1 MYEEKGIKQKE
12 YNVNVFLLMHSSN
25 LEIFETHRLV
35 ADPPCKTI
43 KTDWSGN
50 DLMAID
56 RIPLSVTFN

>member
-12 YNVNVFLLMHSSN
+12 YNVNVHSSN
-25 LEIFETHRLV
+25 LGIFETHRLV

-50 DLMAID
+50 DLMTID

>member
-12 YNVNVFLLMHSSN
+12 YNVNVHSSN
-25 LEIFETHRLV
+25 LGIFETHRLV
-35 ADPPCKTI
+35 ADSPCKTI